1 MPTLIGGRL
10 RGESSS
16 LSFCVASNTS
26 NADLTANSAWSLQ
39 SRGAFQNAMMQ
50 SPIYL
55 SIVPLLFII
64 LYILFISITV
74 LIFIRVKSLIFDLFV
89 AVVLS
94 ALAEPVV
101 YRLSKK
107 LSRKLSA
114 LITVGV
120 ILIIIGATF
129 FSIIPI
135 MVQEIYFL
143 SSQLPTYFDNFI
155 NYLNVEGFAVS
166 SQSLDLEAQFNTLI
180 KDYGSTVGSGV
191 VFAGQGLLRTLG
203 HIFVIFFFT
212 YYLISEGDG
221 WRIKLKESLPN
232 NVSSSIDQVWTIGVS
247 KAGGFIVAKVILGV
261 LASIVLSV
269 AFLLIGLPS
278 PIALGVSAGILSQL
292 IPVVGTF
299 LGGLVPFIASIS
311 LGTTTI
317 FSTILVLLIYQ
328 VIENY
333 FISPRVTKS
342 TMEIHPAIAV
352 FSTLFG
358 AYTLGGVGAILA
370 LPVAATVQGVLGT
383 IISNR
388 K

>member
-1 MPTLIGGRL
+1 MNLPK
-10 RGESSS
+10 GETRQE
-16 LSFCVASNTS
+16 LLN
-26 NADLTANSAWSLQ
+26 
-39 SRGAFQNAMMQ
+39 RAFL
-50 SPIYL
+50 Y
-55 SIVPLLFII
+55 VLFIA
-64 LYILFISITV
+64 ISV
-74 LIFIRVKSLIFDLFV
+74 LIFLRVKSLLFDLFV
-89 AVVLS
+89 ALVLA

-107 LSRKLSA
+107 VNRKVSA
-114 LITVGV
+114 FIAVSM
-120 ILIIIGATF
+120 ILLVIGATF

-143 SSQLPTYFDNFI
+143 SSQIPTYFDNFI
-155 NYLNVEGFAVS
+155 TYLNVEGFAVS
-166 SQSLDLEAQFNTLI
+166 SQSLDLESQFNSLI
-180 KDYGSTVGSGV
+180 KDYGSTVGSSV

-203 HIFVIFFFT
+203 HIFIIFFFT

-221 WRIKLKESLPN
+221 WRVKLKESLPEN
-232 NVSSSIDQVWTIGVS
+232 LSNSIDQVWTIGVS
-247 KAGGFIVAKVILGV
+247 KAGGFIVAKFILGI
-261 LASIVLSV
+261 LASIVLSL

-311 LGTTTI
+311 LGTTSMIATVG
-317 FSTILVLLIYQ
+317 VLLIYQ

-333 FISPRVTKS
+333 FISPKVTKS

-370 LPVAATVQGVLGT
+370 LPVAATVQGVLG
-383 IISNR
+383 IILKNR
-388 K
+388 KN

>member
-1 MPTLIGGRL
+1 MNLPK
-10 RGESSS
+10 GETRQE
-16 LSFCVASNTS
+16 LLN
-26 NADLTANSAWSLQ
+26 
-39 SRGAFQNAMMQ
+39 RAFL
-50 SPIYL
+50 Y
-55 SIVPLLFII
+55 VLL
-64 LYILFISITV
+64 ISISV
-74 LIFIRVKSLIFDLFV
+74 LIFLRVKSLIFDLFV

-101 YRLSKK
+101 YRLSLKIN
-107 LSRKLSA
+107 RKASA
-114 LITVGV
+114 LVAV
-120 ILIIIGATF
+120 SLILLLIGATL

-155 NYLNVEGFAVS
+155 NYLNVEGFAIS
-166 SQSLDLEAQFNTLI
+166 SQSLDLETQFNSLI
-180 KDYGSTVGSGV
+180 KDYGSTVGSSV

-203 HIFVIFFFT
+203 HIFIIFFFT

-232 NVSSSIDQVWTIGVS
+232 SVSTSIDQVWTIGVS

-269 AFLLIGLPS
+269 SFLIIGLPS
-278 PIALGVSAGILSQL
+278 PIALGVAAGILSQL

-311 LGTTTI
+311 LGTTAMVATVM
-317 FSTILVLLIYQ
+317 VLFTYQ
-328 VIENY
+328 IVENY
-333 FISPRVTKS
+333 LVSPRVTKS

-352 FSTLFG
+352 FATLFG

-370 LPVAATVQGVLGT
+370 LPVAATVQGVIGT
-383 IISNR
+383 VLKNR
-388 K
+388 KEL

>member
-1 MPTLIGGRL
+1 MNLPK
-10 RGESSS
+10 GETRQE
-16 LSFCVASNTS
+16 LLN
-26 NADLTANSAWSLQ
+26 
-39 SRGAFQNAMMQ
+39 RAF
-50 SPIYL
+50 
-55 SIVPLLFII
+55 
-64 LYILFISITV
+64 LYVLFISISV
-74 LIFIRVKSLIFDLFV
+74 LIFLRVKSLIFDLFV

-107 LSRKLSA
+107 INRRASA
-114 LITVGV
+114 MVAVSV
-120 ILIIIGATF
+120 ILLLIGATL

-166 SQSLDLEAQFNTLI
+166 SQSLDLETQFNTLI
-180 KDYGSTVGSGV
+180 KDYGSTVGSSV

-203 HIFVIFFFT
+203 HIFIIFFFT

-221 WRIKLKESLPN
+221 WRVKLKESLPDK
-232 NVSSSIDQVWTIGVS
+232 VSSSIDQVWTIGVS

-261 LASIVLSV
+261 LASIVLSLS
-269 AFLLIGLPS
+269 FLIIGLPS
-278 PIALGVSAGILSQL
+278 PIALGVAAGILSQL

-299 LGGLVPFIASIS
+299 LGGLVPFITSIS
-311 LGTTTI
+311 LGTTAMIATV
-317 FSTILVLLIYQ
+317 LVLFIYQ
-328 VIENY
+328 IVENY
-333 FISPRVTKS
+333 FISPRVTRS

-352 FSTLFG
+352 FSTIFG

-370 LPVAATVQGVLGT
+370 LPVAATVQGVIGT
-383 IISNR
+383 ILTNR
-388 K
+388 KDI

>member
-1 MPTLIGGRL
+1 MNLPK
-10 RGESSS
+10 GETRQE
-16 LSFCVASNTS
+16 LLN
-26 NADLTANSAWSLQ
+26 
-39 SRGAFQNAMMQ
+39 RAF
-50 SPIYL
+50 
-55 SIVPLLFII
+55 
-64 LYILFISITV
+64 LYV
-74 LIFIRVKSLIFDLFV
+74 LIIAFSVLVFLRVKSLIFDLFV
-89 AVVLS
+89 AIVLS

-107 LSRKLSA
+107 INRQGAA
-114 LITVGV
+114 LIAVSV
-120 ILIIIGATF
+120 ILLVIGATL

-143 SSQLPTYFDNFI
+143 SSQMPTYFDNFI
-155 NYLNVEGFAVS
+155 NYLNVEGFAIS
-166 SQSLDLEAQFNTLI
+166 SQSLDLENQFNSLI
-180 KDYGSTVGSGV
+180 KDYGSTVGSSV

-203 HIFVIFFFT
+203 HIFIIFFFT

-232 NVSSSIDQVWTIGVS
+232 NISSSIDQVWRIGVS

-269 AFLLIGLPS
+269 SFLLIGLPS
-278 PIALGVSAGILSQL
+278 PIALGVAAGILSQL

-311 LGTTTI
+311 LGTNAMIATVV
-317 FSTILVLLIYQ
+317 VLLAYQ
-328 VIENY
+328 IIENY

-370 LPVAATVQGVLGT
+370 LPVAATVQGVIGT
-383 IISNR
+383 ILKNR
-388 K
+388 KET

>member
-1 MPTLIGGRL
+1 MNLPK
-10 RGESSS
+10 GETRQE
-16 LSFCVASNTS
+16 LLN
-26 NADLTANSAWSLQ
+26 
-39 SRGAFQNAMMQ
+39 RAFL
-50 SPIYL
+50 Y
-55 SIVPLLFII
+55 VLL
-64 LYILFISITV
+64 ISISV
-74 LIFIRVKSLIFDLFV
+74 FVFLRVKSLIFDLFV
-89 AVVLS
+89 AVVLA

-107 LSRKLSA
+107 INRRASA
-114 LITVGV
+114 MIAVSLILLV
-120 ILIIIGATF
+120 IGATL

-135 MVQEIYFL
+135 MVQELYFL
-143 SSQLPTYFDNFI
+143 SSQIPTYFDNFI

-166 SQSLDLEAQFNTLI
+166 SQSLDLESQFNSLI
-180 KDYGSTVGSGV
+180 KDYGSTVGSSV

-221 WRIKLKESLPN
+221 WRIKLKESLPDS
-232 NVSSSIDQVWTIGVS
+232 VSTSIDQVWTIGVS

-269 AFLLIGLPS
+269 SFLIIGLPS
-278 PIALGVSAGILSQL
+278 PIALGVAAGILSQL

-311 LGTTTI
+311 LGTTAMIATV
-317 FSTILVLLIYQ
+317 LVLLIYQ

-333 FISPRVTKS
+333 FVSPRVTKS

-370 LPVAATVQGVLGT
+370 LPVAATVQGVIGT
-383 IISNR
+383 IVKNR
-388 K
+388 KLI

>member
-1 MPTLIGGRL
+1 MNLPKGETRQELLNRAFLYVLII
-10 RGESSS
+10 
-16 LSFCVASNTS
+16 
-26 NADLTANSAWSLQ
+26 
-39 SRGAFQNAMMQ
+39 AF
-50 SPIYL
+50 S
-55 SIVPLLFII
+55 
-64 LYILFISITV
+64 V
-74 LIFIRVKSLIFDLFV
+74 LIFLRVKSLIFDLFV
-89 AVVLS
+89 AVVLA

-107 LSRKLSA
+107 INRQGAAMVAVS
-114 LITVGV
+114 V
-120 ILIIIGATF
+120 ILLLIGATF

-143 SSQLPTYFDNFI
+143 SSQMPTYFDNFI

-166 SQSLDLEAQFNTLI
+166 SQSLDLESQFNSLI

-203 HIFVIFFFT
+203 HIFIIFFFT

-221 WRIKLKESLPN
+221 WRIKLKESLPS

-247 KAGGFIVAKVILGV
+247 KAGGFIVAKFILGV

-269 AFLLIGLPS
+269 SFLLIGLPS
-278 PIALGVSAGILSQL
+278 PIALGVAAGILSQL

-311 LGTTTI
+311 LGTNAMIATVI
-317 FSTILVLLIYQ
+317 VLLAYQ

-370 LPVAATVQGVLGT
+370 LPVAATVQGVIGT
-383 IISNR
+383 ILKNR
-388 K
+388 KET

>member
-1 MPTLIGGRL
+1 MNLPKGETRQELLNRAFLYVLII
-10 RGESSS
+10 
-16 LSFCVASNTS
+16 
-26 NADLTANSAWSLQ
+26 
-39 SRGAFQNAMMQ
+39 AF
-50 SPIYL
+50 S
-55 SIVPLLFII
+55 
-64 LYILFISITV
+64 V
-74 LIFIRVKSLIFDLFV
+74 LIFLRVKSLIFDLFV

-101 YRLSKK
+101 YRLTKK
-107 LSRKLSA
+107 ISRQSA
-114 LITVGV
+114 AMVAVSLILLV
-120 ILIIIGATF
+120 ISATL

-143 SSQLPTYFDNFI
+143 SSQMPTYFDNFI

-166 SQSLDLEAQFNTLI
+166 SQSLDLENQFNSLI
-180 KDYGSTVGSGV
+180 KDYGSTVGSSV

-203 HIFVIFFFT
+203 HIFIIFFFT

-221 WRIKLKESLPN
+221 WRVKLKESLPSN
-232 NVSSSIDQVWTIGVS
+232 ISSSIDQVWRIGVS

-269 AFLLIGLPS
+269 SFLLIGLPS
-278 PIALGVSAGILSQL
+278 PIALGVAAGILSQL

-311 LGTTTI
+311 LGTNAMIATVV
-317 FSTILVLLIYQ
+317 VLLAYQ
-328 VIENY
+328 IIENY

-370 LPVAATVQGVLGT
+370 LPVAATVQGVIGT
-383 IISNR
+383 ILKNR
-388 K
+388 KDT

>member
-1 MPTLIGGRL
+1 MNLPK
-10 RGESSS
+10 GETRQE
-16 LSFCVASNTS
+16 LLN
-26 NADLTANSAWSLQ
+26 
-39 SRGAFQNAMMQ
+39 RAFL
-50 SPIYL
+50 Y
-55 SIVPLLFII
+55 VLL
-64 LYILFISITV
+64 ISISV
-74 LIFIRVKSLIFDLFV
+74 LIFLRVKSLIFDLFV

-101 YRLSKK
+101 YRLSQKIN
-107 LSRKLSA
+107 RKASA
-114 LITVGV
+114 LVAV
-120 ILIIIGATF
+120 SLILLLIGATL

-155 NYLNVEGFAVS
+155 NYLNVEGFAIS
-166 SQSLDLEAQFNTLI
+166 SQSLDLETQFNSLI
-180 KDYGSTVGSGV
+180 KDYGSTVGSSV

-203 HIFVIFFFT
+203 HIFIIFFFT

-232 NVSSSIDQVWTIGVS
+232 NVSTSIDQVWTIGVS

-269 AFLLIGLPS
+269 SFLIIGLPS
-278 PIALGVSAGILSQL
+278 PIALGVAAGILSQL

-311 LGTTTI
+311 LGTTAMVATV
-317 FSTILVLLIYQ
+317 LVLFIYQ
-328 VIENY
+328 IVENY
-333 FISPRVTKS
+333 LVSPRVTKS

-352 FSTLFG
+352 FATLFG

-370 LPVAATVQGVLGT
+370 LPVAATVQGVIGT
-383 IISNR
+383 VLKNR
-388 K
+388 KEL

>member
-1 MPTLIGGRL
+1 MNLPK
-10 RGESSS
+10 GETRQE
-16 LSFCVASNTS
+16 LLN
-26 NADLTANSAWSLQ
+26 
-39 SRGAFQNAMMQ
+39 RAFL
-50 SPIYL
+50 Y
-55 SIVPLLFII
+55 VLL
-64 LYILFISITV
+64 ISISV
-74 LIFIRVKSLIFDLFV
+74 LIFLRVKSLIFDLFV

-101 YRLSKK
+101 YRLSLKIN
-107 LSRKLSA
+107 RKASA
-114 LITVGV
+114 LVAV
-120 ILIIIGATF
+120 SLILLLIGATL

-155 NYLNVEGFAVS
+155 NYLNVEGFAIS
-166 SQSLDLEAQFNTLI
+166 SQSLDLETQFNSLI
-180 KDYGSTVGSGV
+180 KDYGSTVGSSV
-191 VFAGQGLLRTLG
+191 VFAGQGLIRTLG
-203 HIFVIFFFT
+203 HIFIIFFFT

-232 NVSSSIDQVWTIGVS
+232 NVSTSIDQVWTIGVS

-269 AFLLIGLPS
+269 SFLIIGLPS
-278 PIALGVSAGILSQL
+278 PIALGVAAGILSQL

-311 LGTTTI
+311 LGTTAMVATVM
-317 FSTILVLLIYQ
+317 VLFTYQ
-328 VIENY
+328 IVENY
-333 FISPRVTKS
+333 LVSPRVTKS

-352 FSTLFG
+352 FATLFG

-370 LPVAATVQGVLGT
+370 LPVAATVQGVIGT
-383 IISNR
+383 VLKNR
-388 K
+388 KEL

>member
-1 MPTLIGGRL
+1 MNLPK
-10 RGESSS
+10 GETRQE
-16 LSFCVASNTS
+16 LLN
-26 NADLTANSAWSLQ
+26 
-39 SRGAFQNAMMQ
+39 RAF
-50 SPIYL
+50 
-55 SIVPLLFII
+55 
-64 LYILFISITV
+64 LYVLFISISV
-74 LIFIRVKSLIFDLFV
+74 LIFLRVKSLIFDLFV

-101 YRLSKK
+101 YRLSQKIN
-107 LSRKLSA
+107 RRASA
-114 LITVGV
+114 MVAVSV
-120 ILIIIGATF
+120 ILLLIGATL

-166 SQSLDLEAQFNTLI
+166 SQSLDLETQFNTLI
-180 KDYGSTVGSGV
+180 KDYGSTVGSSV

-203 HIFVIFFFT
+203 HIFIIFFFT

-221 WRIKLKESLPN
+221 WRVKLKESLPDK
-232 NVSSSIDQVWTIGVS
+232 VSSSIDQVWTIGVS

-261 LASIVLSV
+261 LASIVLSLS
-269 AFLLIGLPS
+269 FLIIGLPS
-278 PIALGVSAGILSQL
+278 PLALGVAAGILSQL

-311 LGTTTI
+311 LGTTAMIATV
-317 FSTILVLLIYQ
+317 LVLFIYQ
-328 VIENY
+328 IGENY

-352 FSTLFG
+352 FSTIFG

-370 LPVAATVQGVLGT
+370 LPVAATVQGVIGT
-383 IISNR
+383 ILTNR
-388 K
+388 KDI

>member
-1 MPTLIGGRL
+1 VNLPKGETRQELLNRAFLYVLII
-10 RGESSS
+10 
-16 LSFCVASNTS
+16 
-26 NADLTANSAWSLQ
+26 
-39 SRGAFQNAMMQ
+39 AF
-50 SPIYL
+50 S
-55 SIVPLLFII
+55 
-64 LYILFISITV
+64 V
-74 LIFIRVKSLIFDLFV
+74 LIFLRVKSLIFDLFV
-89 AVVLS
+89 AVVLA

-101 YRLSKK
+101 YRLTKK
-107 LSRKLSA
+107 ISRQSA
-114 LITVGV
+114 ALVAVSLILLV
-120 ILIIIGATF
+120 IGATL

-143 SSQLPTYFDNFI
+143 SSQMPTYFDNFI

-166 SQSLDLEAQFNTLI
+166 SQSLDLENQFNSLI
-180 KDYGSTVGSGV
+180 KDYGSTVGSSV

-203 HIFVIFFFT
+203 HIFIIFFFT

-221 WRIKLKESLPN
+221 WRVKLKDSLPS
-232 NVSSSIDQVWTIGVS
+232 NVSSSIDQVWRIGVS

-269 AFLLIGLPS
+269 SFLLIGLPS
-278 PIALGVSAGILSQL
+278 PIALGVAAGILSQL

-311 LGTTTI
+311 LGTNSMIATVV
-317 FSTILVLLIYQ
+317 VLLAYQ
-328 VIENY
+328 IIENY

-370 LPVAATVQGVLGT
+370 LPVAATVQGVIGT
-383 IISNR
+383 ILKNR
-388 K
+388 KDT

>member
-1 MPTLIGGRL
+1 MNLPK
-10 RGESSS
+10 GETRQE
-16 LSFCVASNTS
+16 LLN
-26 NADLTANSAWSLQ
+26 
-39 SRGAFQNAMMQ
+39 RAF
-50 SPIYL
+50 IY
-55 SIVPLLFII
+55 IVL
-64 LYILFISITV
+64 ISISV

-89 AVVLS
+89 AIVLS

-101 YRLSKK
+101 YRLSKRVG
-107 LSRKLSA
+107 RKLAA
-114 LITVGV
+114 LISVAV
-120 ILIIIGATF
+120 ILLVIGAAF

-143 SSQLPTYFDNFI
+143 SSQIPAYFDNFI
-155 NYLNVEGFAVS
+155 GWLNVEGFSVS
-166 SQSLDLEAQFNTLI
+166 IQATDVETQFDTLI
-180 KDYGSTVGSGV
+180 KDYGSTVGSSV

-203 HIFVIFFFT
+203 HIFIIFFFT

-221 WRIKLKESLPN
+221 WRVKLKESMPN
-232 NVSSSIDQVWTIGVS
+232 SISTSIDQVWTIGVS
-247 KAGGFIVAKVILGV
+247 KAGGFIVAKFILGV

-317 FSTILVLLIYQ
+317 ISTILVLSIYQ

-333 FISPRVTKS
+333 FISPKVTKS

-370 LPVAATVQGVLGT
+370 LPVAATVQGVIGT

>member
-1 MPTLIGGRL
+1 VNLPK
-10 RGESSS
+10 GETRQE
-16 LSFCVASNTS
+16 LLN
-26 NADLTANSAWSLQ
+26 
-39 SRGAFQNAMMQ
+39 RAFL
-50 SPIYL
+50 Y
-55 SIVPLLFII
+55 VLL
-64 LYILFISITV
+64 ISISV
-74 LIFIRVKSLIFDLFV
+74 LIFLRVKSLIFDLFV

-107 LSRKLSA
+107 INRKASA
-114 LITVGV
+114 LVAVSV
-120 ILIIIGATF
+120 ILLLIGATL

-155 NYLNVEGFAVS
+155 NYLNVEGFAIS
-166 SQSLDLEAQFNTLI
+166 SQSLDLETQFNSLI
-180 KDYGSTVGSGV
+180 KDYGSTVGSSV

-203 HIFVIFFFT
+203 HIFIIFFFT

-221 WRIKLKESLPN
+221 WRVKLKESLPN
-232 NVSSSIDQVWTIGVS
+232 SVSTSIDQVWTIGVS

-269 AFLLIGLPS
+269 SFLIIGLPS
-278 PIALGVSAGILSQL
+278 PIALGVAAGILSQL

-311 LGTTTI
+311 LGTTAMVATV
-317 FSTILVLLIYQ
+317 LVLFIYQ
-328 VIENY
+328 IVENY
-333 FISPRVTKS
+333 LVSPRVTKS

-352 FSTLFG
+352 FATLFG

-370 LPVAATVQGVLGT
+370 LPVAATVQGVIGT
-383 IISNR
+383 VLKNR
-388 K
+388 KEL

>member
-1 MPTLIGGRL
+1 VNLPK
-10 RGESSS
+10 GETRQE
-16 LSFCVASNTS
+16 LLN
-26 NADLTANSAWSLQ
+26 
-39 SRGAFQNAMMQ
+39 RAF
-50 SPIYL
+50 
-55 SIVPLLFII
+55 
-64 LYILFISITV
+64 LYVVLISISV
-74 LIFIRVKSLIFDLFV
+74 LIFLRVKSLIFDLFV
-89 AVVLS
+89 AIVLA

-101 YRLSKK
+101 YRLSQKIN
-107 LSRKLSA
+107 RRASA
-114 LITVGV
+114 MIAVSLILLV
-120 ILIIIGATF
+120 IGATL

-135 MVQEIYFL
+135 MVQELYFL
-143 SSQLPTYFDNFI
+143 SSQIPTYFDNFI

-166 SQSLDLEAQFNTLI
+166 SQSLDLESQFNSLI
-180 KDYGSTVGSGV
+180 KDYGSTVGSSV

-232 NVSSSIDQVWTIGVS
+232 NVSTSIDQVWTIGVS

-261 LASIVLSV
+261 LASVVLSV
-269 AFLLIGLPS
+269 SFLIIGLPS
-278 PIALGVSAGILSQL
+278 PIALGVAAGILSQL

-311 LGTTTI
+311 LGTTAMIATV
-317 FSTILVLLIYQ
+317 LVLLIYQ
-328 VIENY
+328 VVENY
-333 FISPRVTKS
+333 FVSPRVTKS

-370 LPVAATVQGVLGT
+370 LPVAATVQGVIGT
-383 IISNR
+383 IINNR
-388 K
+388 KEI

>member
-1 MPTLIGGRL
+1 MNLPK
-10 RGESSS
+10 GETRQE
-16 LSFCVASNTS
+16 LLN
-26 NADLTANSAWSLQ
+26 
-39 SRGAFQNAMMQ
+39 RAF
-50 SPIYL
+50 
-55 SIVPLLFII
+55 
-64 LYILFISITV
+64 LYVLFISISV
-74 LIFIRVKSLIFDLFV
+74 LIFLRVKSLIFDLFV

-101 YRLSKK
+101 YRLSQKIN
-107 LSRKLSA
+107 RRASA
-114 LITVGV
+114 MVAVSV
-120 ILIIIGATF
+120 ILLLIGAIL

-166 SQSLDLEAQFNTLI
+166 SQSLDLETQFNTLI
-180 KDYGSTVGSGV
+180 KDYGSTVGSSV

-203 HIFVIFFFT
+203 HIFIIFFFT

-221 WRIKLKESLPN
+221 WRVKLKESLPDK
-232 NVSSSIDQVWTIGVS
+232 VSSSIDQVWTIGVS

-261 LASIVLSV
+261 LASIVLSLS
-269 AFLLIGLPS
+269 FLIIGLPS
-278 PIALGVSAGILSQL
+278 PIALGVAAGILSQL

-299 LGGLVPFIASIS
+299 LGGLVPFITSIS
-311 LGTTTI
+311 LGTTAMIATV
-317 FSTILVLLIYQ
+317 LVLFIYQ
-328 VIENY
+328 IVENY

-352 FSTLFG
+352 FSTIFG

-370 LPVAATVQGVLGT
+370 LPVAATVQGVIGT
-383 IISNR
+383 ILTNR
-388 K
+388 KDI

>member
-1 MPTLIGGRL
+1 MNLPKSETRQELLNR
-10 RGESSS
+10 
-16 LSFCVASNTS
+16 
-26 NADLTANSAWSLQ
+26 
-39 SRGAFQNAMMQ
+39 AF
-50 SPIYL
+50 
-55 SIVPLLFII
+55 
-64 LYILFISITV
+64 LYILLISISV
-74 LIFIRVKSLIFDLFV
+74 LIFLRVKSLIFDLFV
-89 AVVLS
+89 AVVLA

-107 LSRKLSA
+107 VGRKLAA
-114 LITVGV
+114 LISLSV
-120 ILIIIGATF
+120 ILLVIGAAF

-143 SSQLPTYFDNFI
+143 SSQIPEYFDNFI
-155 NYLNVEGFAVS
+155 GWLNVEGFTVS
-166 SQSLDLEAQFNTLI
+166 IQATDLESQFDALI
-180 KDYGSTVGSGV
+180 KDYGSTVGSSV

-203 HIFVIFFFT
+203 HIFIIFFFT

-221 WRIKLKESLPN
+221 WRVKLKESLPSN
-232 NVSSSIDQVWTIGVS
+232 ISTSIDQVWTIGVS
-247 KAGGFIVAKVILGV
+247 KAGGFIVAKFILGV

-269 AFLLIGLPS
+269 AFLLVGLPS

-311 LGTTTI
+311 LGTTSI
-317 FSTILVLLIYQ
+317 LSTILVLLIYQ
-328 VIENY
+328 IIENY

-342 TMEIHPAIAV
+342 TMEIHPAVAV

>member
-1 MPTLIGGRL
+1 MNLPKGETRQELLNRAFLYVLII
-10 RGESSS
+10 
-16 LSFCVASNTS
+16 
-26 NADLTANSAWSLQ
+26 
-39 SRGAFQNAMMQ
+39 AF
-50 SPIYL
+50 S
-55 SIVPLLFII
+55 
-64 LYILFISITV
+64 V
-74 LIFIRVKSLIFDLFV
+74 LIFLRVKSLIFDLFV
-89 AVVLS
+89 AVVLA

-101 YRLSKK
+101 YRLTKK
-107 LSRKLSA
+107 ISRQSA
-114 LITVGV
+114 ALVAVSLILLV
-120 ILIIIGATF
+120 IGATL

-143 SSQLPTYFDNFI
+143 SSQMPTYFDNFI

-166 SQSLDLEAQFNTLI
+166 SQSLDLESQFNSLI
-180 KDYGSTVGSGV
+180 KDYGSTVGSSV

-203 HIFVIFFFT
+203 HIFIIFFFT

-221 WRIKLKESLPN
+221 WRIKLKESLPSN
-232 NVSSSIDQVWTIGVS
+232 ISSSIDQVWRIGVS

-269 AFLLIGLPS
+269 SFLLIGLPS
-278 PIALGVSAGILSQL
+278 PIALGVAAGILSQL

-311 LGTTTI
+311 LGTNAMIATVV
-317 FSTILVLLIYQ
+317 VLLAYQ

-370 LPVAATVQGVLGT
+370 LPVAATVQGVIGT
-383 IISNR
+383 ILKNR
-388 K
+388 KDT

>member
-1 MPTLIGGRL
+1 MNLPKGETRQELLNRAFLYVLII
-10 RGESSS
+10 
-16 LSFCVASNTS
+16 
-26 NADLTANSAWSLQ
+26 
-39 SRGAFQNAMMQ
+39 AF
-50 SPIYL
+50 S
-55 SIVPLLFII
+55 
-64 LYILFISITV
+64 V
-74 LIFIRVKSLIFDLFV
+74 LIFLRVKSLIFDLFV
-89 AVVLS
+89 AVVLA

-101 YRLSKK
+101 YRLTKK
-107 LSRKLSA
+107 ISRQSA
-114 LITVGV
+114 ALVAVSLILLV
-120 ILIIIGATF
+120 IGATL

-143 SSQLPTYFDNFI
+143 SSQMPTYFDNFI

-166 SQSLDLEAQFNTLI
+166 IQSLDLENQFNSLI
-180 KDYGSTVGSGV
+180 KDYGSTVGSSV

-203 HIFVIFFFT
+203 HIFIIFFFT

-221 WRIKLKESLPN
+221 WRVKLKESLPS
-232 NVSSSIDQVWTIGVS
+232 NVSSSIDQVWRIGVS
-247 KAGGFIVAKVILGV
+247 KAGGFIVAKVILGA

-269 AFLLIGLPS
+269 SFLLIGLPS
-278 PIALGVSAGILSQL
+278 PIALGVAAGILSQL

-311 LGTTTI
+311 LGTNAMIATVV
-317 FSTILVLLIYQ
+317 VLLAYQ
-328 VIENY
+328 IIENY

-370 LPVAATVQGVLGT
+370 LPVAATVQGVIGT
-383 IISNR
+383 ILKNR
-388 K
+388 KDT

>member
-1 MPTLIGGRL
+1 MNLPKGETRQELLNRAFLYVLII
-10 RGESSS
+10 
-16 LSFCVASNTS
+16 
-26 NADLTANSAWSLQ
+26 
-39 SRGAFQNAMMQ
+39 AFA
-50 SPIYL
+50 
-55 SIVPLLFII
+55 
-64 LYILFISITV
+64 V
-74 LIFIRVKSLIFDLFV
+74 LIFLRVKSLIFDLFV
-89 AVVLS
+89 AVVLA

-101 YRLSKK
+101 YRLTKK
-107 LSRKLSA
+107 ISRRSA
-114 LITVGV
+114 ALVAVSLILLV
-120 ILIIIGATF
+120 IGATL

-143 SSQLPTYFDNFI
+143 SSQMPTYFDNFI

-166 SQSLDLEAQFNTLI
+166 SQSLDLENQFNSLI
-180 KDYGSTVGSGV
+180 KDYGSTVGSSV

-203 HIFVIFFFT
+203 HIFIIFFFT

-221 WRIKLKESLPN
+221 WRIKLKESLPSN
-232 NVSSSIDQVWTIGVS
+232 ISSSIDQVWRIGVS

-269 AFLLIGLPS
+269 SFLLIGLPS
-278 PIALGVSAGILSQL
+278 PIALGVAAGILSQL

-311 LGTTTI
+311 LGTNAMIATVV
-317 FSTILVLLIYQ
+317 VLLAYQ
-328 VIENY
+328 IIENY

-370 LPVAATVQGVLGT
+370 LPVAATVQGVIGT
-383 IISNR
+383 ILKNR
-388 K
+388 KDT

>member
-1 MPTLIGGRL
+1 VNLPK
-10 RGESSS
+10 GETRQE
-16 LSFCVASNTS
+16 LLN
-26 NADLTANSAWSLQ
+26 
-39 SRGAFQNAMMQ
+39 RAFL
-50 SPIYL
+50 Y
-55 SIVPLLFII
+55 VLFIA
-64 LYILFISITV
+64 ISV
-74 LIFIRVKSLIFDLFV
+74 LIFLRVKSLLFDLFV
-89 AVVLS
+89 AVVLA

-107 LSRKLSA
+107 VNRKVSA
-114 LITVGV
+114 FIAVSM
-120 ILIIIGATF
+120 ILLVIGATF

-143 SSQLPTYFDNFI
+143 SSQIPTYFDNFI
-155 NYLNVEGFAVS
+155 TYLNVEGFAVS
-166 SQSLDLEAQFNTLI
+166 SQSLDLESQFNSLI
-180 KDYGSTVGSGV
+180 KDYGSTVGSSV

-203 HIFVIFFFT
+203 HIFIIFFFT

-221 WRIKLKESLPN
+221 WRVKLKESLPEN
-232 NVSSSIDQVWTIGVS
+232 LSNSIDQVWTIGVS
-247 KAGGFIVAKVILGV
+247 KAGGFIVAKFILGI
-261 LASIVLSV
+261 LASIVLSL

-311 LGTTTI
+311 LGTTSMIATVG
-317 FSTILVLLIYQ
+317 VLLIYQ

-333 FISPRVTKS
+333 FISPKVTKS
-342 TMEIHPAIAV
+342 TMEIHPAVAV

-370 LPVAATVQGVLGT
+370 LPVAATVQGVLG
-383 IISNR
+383 IILKNR
-388 K
+388 MN

>member
-1 MPTLIGGRL
+1 MNLPK
-10 RGESSS
+10 GETRQE
-16 LSFCVASNTS
+16 LLN
-26 NADLTANSAWSLQ
+26 
-39 SRGAFQNAMMQ
+39 RAFL
-50 SPIYL
+50 Y
-55 SIVPLLFII
+55 VLFIA
-64 LYILFISITV
+64 ISV
-74 LIFIRVKSLIFDLFV
+74 LIFLRVKSLLFDLFV
-89 AVVLS
+89 AVVLA

-107 LSRKLSA
+107 VNRKVSA
-114 LITVGV
+114 FIAVSM
-120 ILIIIGATF
+120 ILLVIGATF

-143 SSQLPTYFDNFI
+143 SSQIPTYFDNFI
-155 NYLNVEGFAVS
+155 TYLNVEGFAVS
-166 SQSLDLEAQFNTLI
+166 SQSLDLESQFNSLI
-180 KDYGSTVGSGV
+180 KDYGSTVGSSV

-203 HIFVIFFFT
+203 HIFIIFFFT

-221 WRIKLKESLPN
+221 WRVKLKESLPEN
-232 NVSSSIDQVWTIGVS
+232 LSNSIDQVWTIGVS
-247 KAGGFIVAKVILGV
+247 KAGGFIVAKFILGI
-261 LASIVLSV
+261 LASIVLSL

-311 LGTTTI
+311 LGTTSMIATVG
-317 FSTILVLLIYQ
+317 VLLIYQ

-333 FISPRVTKS
+333 FISPKVTKS
-342 TMEIHPAIAV
+342 TMEIHPAVAV

-370 LPVAATVQGVLGT
+370 LPVAATVQGVLG
-383 IISNR
+383 IILKNR
-388 K
+388 KLSLIHI

>member
-1 MPTLIGGRL
+1 MNLPK
-10 RGESSS
+10 GETRQE
-16 LSFCVASNTS
+16 LLN
-26 NADLTANSAWSLQ
+26 
-39 SRGAFQNAMMQ
+39 RAF
-50 SPIYL
+50 
-55 SIVPLLFII
+55 
-64 LYILFISITV
+64 LYVLFISISV
-74 LIFIRVKSLIFDLFV
+74 LIFLRVKSLIFDLFV

-107 LSRKLSA
+107 INRRASA
-114 LITVGV
+114 MVAVSV
-120 ILIIIGATF
+120 ILLLIGATL

-166 SQSLDLEAQFNTLI
+166 SQSLDLETQFNTLI
-180 KDYGSTVGSGV
+180 KDYGSTVGSSV

-203 HIFVIFFFT
+203 HIFIIFFFT

-221 WRIKLKESLPN
+221 WRVKLKESLPDK
-232 NVSSSIDQVWTIGVS
+232 VSSSIDQVWTIGVS

-261 LASIVLSV
+261 LASIVLSLS
-269 AFLLIGLPS
+269 FLIIGLPS
-278 PIALGVSAGILSQL
+278 PIALGVAAGILSQL

-299 LGGLVPFIASIS
+299 LGGLVPFITSIS
-311 LGTTTI
+311 LGTTAMIATV
-317 FSTILVLLIYQ
+317 LVLFIYQ
-328 VIENY
+328 IVENY

-352 FSTLFG
+352 FSTIFG

-370 LPVAATVQGVLGT
+370 LPVAATVQGVIGT
-383 IISNR
+383 ILTNR
-388 K
+388 KDI

>member
-1 MPTLIGGRL
+1 M
-10 RGESSS
+10 
-16 LSFCVASNTS
+16 
-26 NADLTANSAWSLQ
+26 
-39 SRGAFQNAMMQ
+39 
-50 SPIYL
+50 
-55 SIVPLLFII
+55 
-64 LYILFISITV
+64 
-74 LIFIRVKSLIFDLFV
+74 
-89 AVVLS
+89 
-94 ALAEPVV
+94 V

-107 LSRKLSA
+107 INRKTSA
-114 LITVGV
+114 LVTVGI
-120 ILIIIGATF
+120 ILLVIGATF

-135 MVQEIYFL
+135 MFQEIYFL

-155 NYLNVEGFAVS
+155 TYLNVEGFAVS
-166 SQSLDLEAQFNTLI
+166 SQSLDLESQFNTFI
-180 KDYGSTVGSGV
+180 KDYGSTVGSSV

-203 HIFVIFFFT
+203 HIFIIFFFT

-221 WRIKLKESLPN
+221 WRVKLKESLHN
-232 NVSSSIDQVWTIGVS
+232 SLSNSIDQVWTIGVS

-269 AFLLIGLPS
+269 AFLIIGLPS

-311 LGTTTI
+311 LGTTAMIATVA
-317 FSTILVLLIYQ
+317 VLMIYQ

-333 FISPRVTKS
+333 FISPKVTKS

-370 LPVAATVQGVLGT
+370 LPVAATIQGVLGT
-383 IISNR
+383 IIENR
-388 K
+388 KNG

>member
-1 MPTLIGGRL
+1 MNLPK
-10 RGESSS
+10 GETRQE
-16 LSFCVASNTS
+16 LLN
-26 NADLTANSAWSLQ
+26 
-39 SRGAFQNAMMQ
+39 RAFL
-50 SPIYL
+50 Y
-55 SIVPLLFII
+55 VLL
-64 LYILFISITV
+64 ISIFV
-74 LIFIRVKSLIFDLFV
+74 LIFLRIKSLIFDLFV
-89 AVVLS
+89 AIVLA

-107 LSRKLSA
+107 INRRGAAMVTVS
-114 LITVGV
+114 LI
-120 ILIIIGATF
+120 LLIIGATF

-143 SSQLPTYFDNFI
+143 SSQIPTYFDNFI

-166 SQSLDLEAQFNTLI
+166 SQSLDLENQFNSFI
-180 KDYGSTVGSGV
+180 KDYGSTVGSSV

-203 HIFVIFFFT
+203 HIFIIFFFT

-221 WRIKLKESLPN
+221 WRVKLKESLPS

-269 AFLLIGLPS
+269 SFLLIGLPS
-278 PIALGVSAGILSQL
+278 PIALGVAAGILSQL

-311 LGTTTI
+311 LGTNSIIATV
-317 FSTILVLLIYQ
+317 LVLLVYQ
-328 VIENY
+328 IIENY

-342 TMEIHPAIAV
+342 TMEIHPAVAV

-370 LPVAATVQGVLGT
+370 LPVAATVQGVIGT
-383 IISNR
+383 ILNNR
-388 K
+388 KVS

>member
-1 MPTLIGGRL
+1 MNLPK
-10 RGESSS
+10 GETRQE
-16 LSFCVASNTS
+16 LLN
-26 NADLTANSAWSLQ
+26 
-39 SRGAFQNAMMQ
+39 RAF
-50 SPIYL
+50 
-55 SIVPLLFII
+55 
-64 LYILFISITV
+64 LYVVLISISV
-74 LIFIRVKSLIFDLFV
+74 LIFLRVKSLIFDLFV
-89 AVVLS
+89 AVVLA

-101 YRLSKK
+101 YRLSQKIN
-107 LSRKLSA
+107 RKASA
-114 LITVGV
+114 MVAVSLILLV
-120 ILIIIGATF
+120 IGATL

-135 MVQEIYFL
+135 MVQELYFL
-143 SSQLPTYFDNFI
+143 SSQIPTYFDNFI

-166 SQSLDLEAQFNTLI
+166 SQSLDLESQFNSLI
-180 KDYGSTVGSGV
+180 KDYGSTVGSSV

-221 WRIKLKESLPN
+221 WRIKLKESLPD
-232 NVSSSIDQVWTIGVS
+232 NVSTSIDQVWTIGVS

-261 LASIVLSV
+261 LASVVLS
-269 AFLLIGLPS
+269 ASFLIIGLPS
-278 PIALGVSAGILSQL
+278 PIALGVAAGILSQL

-311 LGTTTI
+311 LGTTAMIATV
-317 FSTILVLLIYQ
+317 LVLLVYQ
-328 VIENY
+328 VVENY
-333 FISPRVTKS
+333 FVSPRVTKS

-383 IISNR
+383 IVKNR
-388 K
+388 REI

>member
-1 MPTLIGGRL
+1 VNLPK
-10 RGESSS
+10 GETRQE
-16 LSFCVASNTS
+16 LLN
-26 NADLTANSAWSLQ
+26 
-39 SRGAFQNAMMQ
+39 RAF
-50 SPIYL
+50 
-55 SIVPLLFII
+55 
-64 LYILFISITV
+64 LYILLISISV
-74 LIFIRVKSLIFDLFV
+74 LIFLRVKSLIFDLFV
-89 AVVLS
+89 AVVLA

-107 LSRKLSA
+107 VGRKLAA
-114 LITVGV
+114 LISLSV
-120 ILIIIGATF
+120 ILLVIGAAF

-143 SSQLPTYFDNFI
+143 SSQIPAYFDNFI
-155 NYLNVEGFAVS
+155 GWLNVEGFTVS
-166 SQSLDLEAQFNTLI
+166 IQATDLESQFDALI
-180 KDYGSTVGSGV
+180 KDYGSTVGSSV

-203 HIFVIFFFT
+203 HIFIIFFFT

-221 WRIKLKESLPN
+221 WRVKLKESLPSN
-232 NVSSSIDQVWTIGVS
+232 ISTSIDQVWTIGVS
-247 KAGGFIVAKVILGV
+247 KAGGFIVAKFILGV

-269 AFLLIGLPS
+269 AFLLVGLPS

-311 LGTTTI
+311 LGTTSI
-317 FSTILVLLIYQ
+317 LSTILVLLIYQ
-328 VIENY
+328 IIENY

-342 TMEIHPAIAV
+342 TMEIHPAVAV

>member
-1 MPTLIGGRL
+1 MNLPK
-10 RGESSS
+10 GETRQE
-16 LSFCVASNTS
+16 LLN
-26 NADLTANSAWSLQ
+26 
-39 SRGAFQNAMMQ
+39 RAFL
-50 SPIYL
+50 Y
-55 SIVPLLFII
+55 VLL
-64 LYILFISITV
+64 ISISV
-74 LIFIRVKSLIFDLFV
+74 LIFLRVKSLIFDLFV

-101 YRLSKK
+101 YRLSLKIN
-107 LSRKLSA
+107 RKASA
-114 LITVGV
+114 LVAV
-120 ILIIIGATF
+120 SLILLLIGATL

-155 NYLNVEGFAVS
+155 NYLNVEGFAIS
-166 SQSLDLEAQFNTLI
+166 SQSLDLETQFNSLI
-180 KDYGSTVGSGV
+180 KDYGSTVGSSV

-203 HIFVIFFFT
+203 HIFIIFFFT

-232 NVSSSIDQVWTIGVS
+232 NVSTSIDQVWTIGVS

-269 AFLLIGLPS
+269 SFLIIGLPS
-278 PIALGVSAGILSQL
+278 PIALGVAAGILSQL

-311 LGTTTI
+311 LGTTAMVATVM
-317 FSTILVLLIYQ
+317 VLFIYQ
-328 VIENY
+328 IVENY

-352 FSTLFG
+352 FATLFG

-370 LPVAATVQGVLGT
+370 LPVAATVQGVIGT
-383 IISNR
+383 VLKNR
-388 K
+388 KEL

>member
-1 MPTLIGGRL
+1 MNLPK
-10 RGESSS
+10 GETRQE
-16 LSFCVASNTS
+16 LLN
-26 NADLTANSAWSLQ
+26 
-39 SRGAFQNAMMQ
+39 RAFV
-50 SPIYL
+50 Y
-55 SIVPLLFII
+55 VLL
-64 LYILFISITV
+64 ISISV
-74 LIFIRVKSLIFDLFV
+74 LIFLRVKSLIFDLFV

-101 YRLSKK
+101 YRLSLKIN
-107 LSRKLSA
+107 RRASA
-114 LITVGV
+114 MVAVSV
-120 ILIIIGATF
+120 ILLLIGATL

-166 SQSLDLEAQFNTLI
+166 SQSLDLETQFNSLI
-180 KDYGSTVGSGV
+180 KDYGSTVGSSV

-203 HIFVIFFFT
+203 HIFIIFFFT

-221 WRIKLKESLPN
+221 WRVKLKESLPDK
-232 NVSSSIDQVWTIGVS
+232 VSSSIDQVWTIGVS

-261 LASIVLSV
+261 LASIVLSLS
-269 AFLLIGLPS
+269 FLIIGLPS
-278 PIALGVSAGILSQL
+278 PIALGVAAGILSQL

-311 LGTTTI
+311 LGTTAMIATV
-317 FSTILVLLIYQ
+317 LVLFIYQ
-328 VIENY
+328 IVENY
-333 FISPRVTKS
+333 FISPRVTRS

-352 FSTLFG
+352 FSTIFG

-370 LPVAATVQGVLGT
+370 LPVAATVQGVIGT
-383 IISNR
+383 ILTNR
-388 K
+388 KDI

>member
-1 MPTLIGGRL
+1 MNLPK
-10 RGESSS
+10 GETRQE
-16 LSFCVASNTS
+16 LLN
-26 NADLTANSAWSLQ
+26 
-39 SRGAFQNAMMQ
+39 RAF
-50 SPIYL
+50 IY
-55 SIVPLLFII
+55 IVL
-64 LYILFISITV
+64 ISISD
-74 LIFIRVKSLIFDLFV
+74 LIIIRVKSLIFDIFV

-107 LSRKLSA
+107 VGRRLAA
-114 LITVGV
+114 LISVAV
-120 ILIIIGATF
+120 ILLVIGAAF

-143 SSQLPTYFDNFI
+143 SSQIPAYFDNFI
-155 NYLNVEGFAVS
+155 GWLNVEGFSVS
-166 SQSLDLEAQFNTLI
+166 IQATDLETQFDTLI
-180 KDYGSTVGSGV
+180 KDYGSSVGSSV

-203 HIFVIFFFT
+203 HIFIIFFFT

-221 WRIKLKESLPN
+221 WRVKLKESLPN
-232 NVSSSIDQVWTIGVS
+232 NISTSIDQVWTIGVS
-247 KAGGFIVAKVILGV
+247 KAGGFIVAKFILGV

-317 FSTILVLLIYQ
+317 ISTILVLSIYQ

-370 LPVAATVQGVLGT
+370 LPVAATVQGVIGT

>member
-1 MPTLIGGRL
+1 MNLPK
-10 RGESSS
+10 GETRQE
-16 LSFCVASNTS
+16 LLN
-26 NADLTANSAWSLQ
+26 
-39 SRGAFQNAMMQ
+39 RAFL
-50 SPIYL
+50 Y
-55 SIVPLLFII
+55 VLL
-64 LYILFISITV
+64 ISISV
-74 LIFIRVKSLIFDLFV
+74 LILLRVKSLIFDLFV

-107 LSRKLSA
+107 INRKASA
-114 LITVGV
+114 LVAVSV
-120 ILIIIGATF
+120 ILLLIGATL

-155 NYLNVEGFAVS
+155 NYLNVEGFAIS
-166 SQSLDLEAQFNTLI
+166 SQSLDLETQFNSLI
-180 KDYGSTVGSGV
+180 KDYGSTVGSSV

-203 HIFVIFFFT
+203 HIFIIFFFT

-232 NVSSSIDQVWTIGVS
+232 NVSTSIDQVWTIGVS

-269 AFLLIGLPS
+269 SFLIIGLPS
-278 PIALGVSAGILSQL
+278 PIALGVAAGILSQL

-311 LGTTTI
+311 LGTTAMVATV
-317 FSTILVLLIYQ
+317 LVLFIYQ
-328 VIENY
+328 IVENY
-333 FISPRVTKS
+333 LVSPRVTKS

-352 FSTLFG
+352 FATLFG

-370 LPVAATVQGVLGT
+370 LPVAATVQGVIGT
-383 IISNR
+383 VLKNR
-388 K
+388 KEL

>member
-1 MPTLIGGRL
+1 M
-10 RGESSS
+10 
-16 LSFCVASNTS
+16 
-26 NADLTANSAWSLQ
+26 
-39 SRGAFQNAMMQ
+39 
-50 SPIYL
+50 
-55 SIVPLLFII
+55 
-64 LYILFISITV
+64 
-74 LIFIRVKSLIFDLFV
+74 
-89 AVVLS
+89 
-94 ALAEPVV
+94 
-101 YRLSKK
+101 
-107 LSRKLSA
+107 
-114 LITVGV
+114 
-120 ILIIIGATF
+120 
-129 FSIIPI
+129 
-135 MVQEIYFL
+135 
-143 SSQLPTYFDNFI
+143 SSQIPAYFDNFI
-155 NYLNVEGFAVS
+155 GWLNVEGFSVS
-166 SQSLDLEAQFNTLI
+166 IQATDLETQFDTLI
-180 KDYGSTVGSGV
+180 KDYGSTVGSSV

-203 HIFVIFFFT
+203 HIFIIFFFT

-221 WRIKLKESLPN
+221 WRVKLKESIPN
-232 NVSSSIDQVWTIGVS
+232 NISTSIDQVWTIGVS
-247 KAGGFIVAKVILGV
+247 KAGGFIVAKFILGV

-317 FSTILVLLIYQ
+317 ISTILVLSIYQ

-370 LPVAATVQGVLGT
+370 LPVAATVQGVIGT

>member
-1 MPTLIGGRL
+1 MNLPK
-10 RGESSS
+10 GETRQE
-16 LSFCVASNTS
+16 LLN
-26 NADLTANSAWSLQ
+26 
-39 SRGAFQNAMMQ
+39 RAF
-50 SPIYL
+50 
-55 SIVPLLFII
+55 
-64 LYILFISITV
+64 LYVVLISISV
-74 LIFIRVKSLIFDLFV
+74 LIFLRVKSLIFDLFV
-89 AVVLS
+89 AVVLA

-101 YRLSKK
+101 YRLSQKIN
-107 LSRKLSA
+107 RKASA
-114 LITVGV
+114 MVAVSLILLV
-120 ILIIIGATF
+120 IGATL

-135 MVQEIYFL
+135 MVQELYFL
-143 SSQLPTYFDNFI
+143 SSQIPTYFDNFI

-166 SQSLDLEAQFNTLI
+166 SQSLDLESQFNSLI
-180 KDYGSTVGSGV
+180 KDYGSTVGSSV

-221 WRIKLKESLPN
+221 WRIKLKESLPD
-232 NVSSSIDQVWTIGVS
+232 NVSTSIDQVWTIGVS

-261 LASIVLSV
+261 LASVVLSV
-269 AFLLIGLPS
+269 SFLIIGLPS
-278 PIALGVSAGILSQL
+278 PIALGVAAGILSQL

-311 LGTTTI
+311 LGTTAMIATV
-317 FSTILVLLIYQ
+317 LVLLVYQ
-328 VIENY
+328 VVENY
-333 FISPRVTKS
+333 FVSPRVTKS

-383 IISNR
+383 IFKNR
-388 K
+388 REI

>member
-1 MPTLIGGRL
+1 MNLPK
-10 RGESSS
+10 GETRQE
-16 LSFCVASNTS
+16 LLN
-26 NADLTANSAWSLQ
+26 
-39 SRGAFQNAMMQ
+39 RAF
-50 SPIYL
+50 IY
-55 SIVPLLFII
+55 IVL
-64 LYILFISITV
+64 ISISV

-89 AVVLS
+89 AIVLS

-101 YRLSKK
+101 YRLSIKVGRR
-107 LSRKLSA
+107 LAA
-114 LITVGV
+114 LISVAV
-120 ILIIIGATF
+120 ILLVIGAAF

-143 SSQLPTYFDNFI
+143 SSQIPAYFDNVI
-155 NYLNVEGFAVS
+155 GWLNVEGFSVS
-166 SQSLDLEAQFNTLI
+166 IQATDLETQFDTLI
-180 KDYGSTVGSGV
+180 KDYGSSVGSSV

-221 WRIKLKESLPN
+221 WRVKLKESLPN
-232 NVSSSIDQVWTIGVS
+232 NISTSIDQVWTIGVS
-247 KAGGFIVAKVILGV
+247 KAGGFIVAKFILGV

-317 FSTILVLLIYQ
+317 ISTILVLSIYQ

-342 TMEIHPAIAV
+342 TMEIHPAVAV

-370 LPVAATVQGVLGT
+370 LPVAATVQGVIGT